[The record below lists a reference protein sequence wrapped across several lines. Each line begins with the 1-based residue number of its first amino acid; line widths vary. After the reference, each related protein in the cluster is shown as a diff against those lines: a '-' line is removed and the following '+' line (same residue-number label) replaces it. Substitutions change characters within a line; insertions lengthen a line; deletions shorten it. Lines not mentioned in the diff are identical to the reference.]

1 MKFNL
6 ICLKNYI
13 LGNESMDNLI
23 GFYDKNLINIL
34 NQKVFEY
41 LLIFKYLENIS
52 KIKDKILFFERIE
65 YDAEEIFSSVQYF
78 TGNGSALTYTLSP
91 PVLDGT
97 RIKVY
102 VNNIEKIYNK
112 DWTYSSPTLTF
123 LISPFNNAQI
133 GVGLLDK
140 EYKNNTSDLYQQYIF
155 EDGEATY
162 FIDDNGYFVKR
173 ENLVKSLTSIA
184 SDDFSTFEATQT
196 VNSTSWR
203 S

>member
-1 MKFNL
+1 MA
-6 ICLKNYI
+6 I
-13 LGNESMDNLI
+13 LGYLI
-23 GFYDKNLINIL
+23 PETSTQTIETFHGLRRTTEGLLYYTKL
-34 NQKVFEY
+34 N
-41 LLIFKYLENIS
+41 
-52 KIKDKILFFERIE
+52 KDTTTTIDLSNGQPGDTQLPTSGAYI
-65 YDAEEIFSSVQYF
+65 DAEEIFSSVQYF

-91 PVLDGT
+91 AVLDGT
-97 RIKVY
+97 RIRVY
-102 VNNIEKIYNK
+102 VNNIEQIYNK

-123 LISPFNNAQI
+123 LIAPFNNAQI

-140 EYKNNTSDLYQQYIF
+140 KYKNNTSDLYQQYIF

>member
-1 MKFNL
+1 MA
-6 ICLKNYI
+6 I
-13 LGNESMDNLI
+13 LGYLI
-23 GFYDKNLINIL
+23 PETSTQTIETFHGLSRTTEGLLYYTKL
-34 NQKVFEY
+34 N
-41 LLIFKYLENIS
+41 
-52 KIKDKILFFERIE
+52 KDTTTTIDLSDGQPGDTQLPTSGAYI
-65 YDAEEIFSSVQYF
+65 DAEEIFSSVQYF

-102 VNNIEKIYNK
+102 VNNIEQIYNK